1 MDGCHTTHPH
11 VRLSYMLYNSF
22 ASFFFFFSPIFPQ
35 WDGRNSDRQQK
46 KKRCKK
52 REKSPS
58 ISQLVCVAFCGRH
71 TQVRAT
77 THTPQ
82 SFFYYLFIYL
92 FLPLFLILTTARKK
106 RGCINPE
113 KGRNIDIISSKTVV
127 ECTAARRVCD
137 GAEMK
142 ANAVLKRFDKLE
154 EEKKK
159 SSLKN
164 KQLAFFLLTFQ
175 LTDCLLVSGST
186 IGKIQVFFQ
195 EFRGGKLLRFR
206 SMRIGK

>member
-1 MDGCHTTHPH
+1 
-11 VRLSYMLYNSF
+11 
-22 ASFFFFFSPIFPQ
+22 
-35 WDGRNSDRQQK
+35 
-46 KKRCKK
+46 
-52 REKSPS
+52 
-58 ISQLVCVAFCGRH
+58 
-71 TQVRAT
+71 
-77 THTPQ
+77 
-82 SFFYYLFIYL
+82 
-92 FLPLFLILTTARKK
+92 
-106 RGCINPE
+106 
-113 KGRNIDIISSKTVV
+113 
-127 ECTAARRVCD
+127 
-137 GAEMK
+137 MK